1 MKKTL
6 SAVAILGL
14 SCSLYANNTN
24 KGCGLGSIFI
34 KNQNSSILQ
43 ALAAT
48 TNRTSGNQ
56 TFGIS
61 SGTSNCNKPSNF
73 VSNDKL
79 NQFVNE
85 NMDELAMDISA
96 GKGETLNTVAALMN
110 IENKEDFASKLQ
122 ANFSDIYTSGK
133 VTSAEVIDNIAEHIF
148 CFCIWCG

>member
-1 MKKTL
+1 MKKIL
-6 SAVAILGL
+6 SALTILGL

-24 KGCGLGSIFI
+24 TGCGLGSIVI
-34 KNQNSSILQ
+34 KNQNSSVLQ

-48 TNRTSGNQ
+48 TNGTSGNQ
-56 TFGIS
+56 TFGIT

-110 IENKEDFASKLQ
+110 VNNKEDFASKLQ
-122 ANFSDIYTSGK
+122 ANFSDIYTSEK
-133 VTSAEVIDNIAEHIF
+133 VSSAEVIDNIAKHI
-148 CFCIWCG
+148 